1 EALSKLST
9 GFHDFATA
17 VSTHSFVHD
26 DVGSLSSAPSILPL
40 VSTESIDSGNDVS
53 NHGGSILNV
62 KMSPGGSNG
71 NGEMDKMGGYVV
83 DHQPPPKKLFSDD
96 IPVLDP
102 FPGYYGFDLY
112 RPLCEDAYDSIET
125 KPSTAYFFFKDDQG
139 WTNLYAKKAPTWW
152 TLSYWCQRQP
162 PEGCFIRLTPVYG
175 TSDKQQEVIQRC
187 LEDFMAS
194 PTPGLSRYSMILVGN
209 SNAEYFY
216 DPTTER
222 LCVTLPYERPK
233 EGCEYSQFN
242 GKFTCFNSCLYNGGQ
257 GNKKPLYLIITLERP
272 MKNGSPTDGP
282 CEVLG
287 RQCLKFRS
295 CACPKRDKDN
305 NERRMA
311 QDMGDGNMT
320 SAGAPTS
327 KRRREGVSQRAS
339 RSSRTK
345 TFTTN
350 GERME
355 TSQFFQQD
363 EISSSS
369 SYDDLV
375 QIDGESFHLILM
387 PAYLPGGANTL
398 RQMRSALLK
407 IFQTARE
414 CEEDRKPLNGYNQ
427 ERQDDMMQALNSMEG
442 RTALLLREIQT
453 TSGFGNPNSCS
464 TDSQPNSSGSH
475 NFQNQG
481 VGSSGT
487 IDLIGS
493 STLDLLAYDHLHSQ
507 HLIKSE
513 SSFLQPFSGQ
523 TNEYHRNTRMN
534 YASTLTAPLESA
546 HQQRC
551 FENTGNGTDL
561 STFNGGHTSMDSST
575 VAAYAMMP
583 SAFQSFRDTDALHH
597 YQPNVFISASQNTIN
612 PSLSVASVSQDNGG
626 TLVTAFGAAVSSS
639 HSGGKMF
646 DNGSN
651 SRQQQQC
658 HQNNGTDVSMSPE
671 HF

>member
-1 EALSKLST
+1 MVLTLA
-9 GFHDFATA
+9 
-17 VSTHSFVHD
+17 
-26 DVGSLSSAPSILPL
+26 
-40 VSTESIDSGNDVS
+40 
-53 NHGGSILNV
+53 
-62 KMSPGGSNG
+62 
-71 NGEMDKMGGYVV
+71 YV
-83 DHQPPPKKLFSDD
+83 L
-96 IPVLDP
+96 L
-102 FPGYYGFDLY
+102 
-112 RPLCEDAYDSIET
+112 
-125 KPSTAYFFFKDDQG
+125 
-139 WTNLYAKKAPTWW
+139 
-152 TLSYWCQRQP
+152 
-162 PEGCFIRLTPVYG
+162 
-175 TSDKQQEVIQRC
+175 
-187 LEDFMAS
+187 
-194 PTPGLSRYSMILVGN
+194 
-209 SNAEYFY
+209 
-216 DPTTER
+216 
-222 LCVTLPYERPK
+222 
-233 EGCEYSQFN
+233 
-242 GKFTCFNSCLYNGGQ
+242 
-257 GNKKPLYLIITLERP
+257 
-272 MKNGSPTDGP
+272 
-282 CEVLG
+282 
-287 RQCLKFRS
+287 
-295 CACPKRDKDN
+295 
-305 NERRMA
+305 
-311 QDMGDGNMT
+311 
-320 SAGAPTS
+320 
-327 KRRREGVSQRAS
+327 VSQRAS

-355 TSQFFQQD
+355 TPQFFQQD

-414 CEEDRKPLNGYNQ
+414 CEEDRKPSNGYNQ

-442 RTALLLREIQT
+442 RTALLLYVYFLKKAPCYWGSVITYLMYFRREIQT

-612 PSLSVASVSQDNGG
+612 PSLSVTSVSQDNGG

-639 HSGGKMF
+639 HGGGKMF
-646 DNGSN
+646 DNASN
-651 SRQQQQC
+651 SRQQQQQC
-658 HQNNGTDVSMSPE
+658 HQNNGTDVSMVSWLISSCVHVHSFLLE
-671 HF
+671 E